1 MLTAA
6 HTLKEHTPSAH
17 RLQLGLPG
25 YLILFDPLAFSFQRQ
40 YQTSKPPS
48 LMVFF
53 RISTDFTLT
62 SGIPLTS
69 SVLNPPSI
77 ECSSLVEPR
86 DFTPDLRGRLH
97 DLYTQ

>member
-6 HTLKEHTPSAH
+6 HSGKRSTPSAH

-25 YLILFDPLAFSFQRQ
+25 YLILFATLAFSFQRQ
-40 YQTSKPPS
+40 YRASKPPS

-53 RISTDFTLT
+53 RISTDFTHT

-69 SVLNPPSI
+69 LVLNPTSI
-77 ECSSLVEPR
+77 ECSSLVELR
-86 DFTPDLRGRLH
+86 DFTSDLVRRLH